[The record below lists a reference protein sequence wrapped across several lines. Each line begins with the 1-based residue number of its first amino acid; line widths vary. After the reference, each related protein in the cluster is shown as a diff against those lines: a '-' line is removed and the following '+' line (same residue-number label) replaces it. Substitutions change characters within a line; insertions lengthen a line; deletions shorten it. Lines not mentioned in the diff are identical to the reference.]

1 MLNEET
7 VRKLIEMRMSAM
19 AESYSEQMTNTG
31 YQDMAFEDRFNLL
44 VDHEYSRR
52 KSNTLQRLIKQ
63 AHFSEPLAAIEDIEY
78 HPDRHLDKN
87 LILELATGNYIQKNL
102 NIVLMGASGNGKTW
116 LSNAFGVQAC
126 RQHYKVKYVR
136 LPEMMDEF
144 IVAKN
149 EGDGSFR
156 KLINKYKK
164 IELLIIDEWLL
175 TTLPKEHVYTLFE
188 IIEARLKRTST
199 IFCSQTAPEGWYEKL
214 GDALVADAILDR
226 IVHDSYKILI
236 DGEVS
241 MRERHG
247 LGAFR

>member
-149 EGDGSFR
+149 EADGSFR
-156 KLINKYKK
+156 KLIN
-164 IELLIIDEWLL
+164 
-175 TTLPKEHVYTLFE
+175 
-188 IIEARLKRTST
+188 
-199 IFCSQTAPEGWYEKL
+199 
-214 GDALVADAILDR
+214 
-226 IVHDSYKILI
+226 
-236 DGEVS
+236 
-241 MRERHG
+241 
-247 LGAFR
+247 

>member
-87 LILELATGNYIQKNL
+87 LTLELATGNYIQKNL
-102 NIVLMGASGNGKTW
+102 NIVLMGASS
-116 LSNAFGVQAC
+116 L
-126 RQHYKVKYVR
+126 
-136 LPEMMDEF
+136 
-144 IVAKN
+144 AK
-149 EGDGSFR
+149 
-156 KLINKYKK
+156 
-164 IELLIIDEWLL
+164 
-175 TTLPKEHVYTLFE
+175 
-188 IIEARLKRTST
+188 KRTA
-199 IFCSQTAPEGWYEKL
+199 F
-214 GDALVADAILDR
+214 AISSGFPSLPC
-226 IVHDSYKILI
+226 
-236 DGEVS
+236 G
-241 MRERHG
+241 
-247 LGAFR
+247 

>member
-116 LSNAFGVQAC
+116 LSNAFGVQA
-126 RQHYKVKYVR
+126 
-136 LPEMMDEF
+136 PP
-144 IVAKN
+144 
-149 EGDGSFR
+149 
-156 KLINKYKK
+156 
-164 IELLIIDEWLL
+164 
-175 TTLPKEHVYTLFE
+175 TLQ
-188 IIEARLKRTST
+188 S
-199 IFCSQTAPEGWYEKL
+199 
-214 GDALVADAILDR
+214 
-226 IVHDSYKILI
+226 
-236 DGEVS
+236 
-241 MRERHG
+241 
-247 LGAFR
+247 